1 MICRKRN
8 TFEDV
13 QQFYFEHA
21 TSLVGQSL
29 SVMII
34 ALNEEFSFGKE
45 RLNRLIERYM
55 DINRRLNDY
64 QDDARSEAEIRTRLE
79 ETGLKE
85 FADFMLRSHDIKKY
99 RQEIKQK
106 NVVSIKE
113 AAQAQEML
121 RKMKELM

>member
-1 MICRKRN
+1 MIEKIK
-8 TFEDV
+8 EILDIV
-13 QQFYFEHA
+13 KD
-21 TSLVGQSL
+21 
-29 SVMII
+29 
-34 ALNEEFSFGKE
+34 EFKVLKPS
-45 RLNRLIERYM
+45 
-55 DINRRLNDY
+55 
-64 QDDARSEAEIRTRLE
+64 QIRTRLE

-113 AAQAQEML
+113 ATQAQEML